1 MNRPTQH
8 RLTFRLLVVL
18 TAAIAILVPLIL
30 HNPHQNNC
38 LNLSTDRFPNLDTT
52 GAVLLA
58 FIGICLLAIYGTSLA
73 RERDEFRRTVLI
85 QSMLWS
91 IGATFTVTTILGV
104 LETFNKVPH
113 LNVLWVCPMFT
124 VFMGVSRLLV
134 MLRYR

>member
-1 MNRPTQH
+1 MNRSAQY
-8 RLTFRLLVVL
+8 RLLVVL
-18 TAAIAILVPLIL
+18 TTVIAIFVPLIL
-30 HNPHQNNC
+30 HHPHPNNC
-38 LNLSTDRFPNLDTT
+38 PNINTNHFPNLDTT
-52 GAVLLA
+52 NAVLLA
-58 FIGICLLAIYGTSLA
+58 FIGICLLAVHGTSLVG
-73 RERDEFRRTVLI
+73 ERDEFRRTVLI

-91 IGATFTVTTILGV
+91 IGATFTVTTLLGM